1 MTPEMPCHTTDV
13 SFDDAIRAC
22 ELIDSYFV
30 LPGLVQP
37 GRIPALRARV
47 SRSAIQDVCSPLFG
61 TPESE
66 LRRRI
71 LSILSDFRLKRGASE
86 SVKAGHKALRTTLRS
101 FAEGR

>member
-1 MTPEMPCHTTDV
+1 MIPEMPRQTTGV
-13 SFDDAIRAC
+13 SFADAIRAC

-30 LPGLVQP
+30 LPGLVQS
-37 GRIPALRARV
+37 GRIPALLARV
-47 SRSAIQDVCSPLFG
+47 SRSAIRDVCDPMFG

-71 LSILSDFRLKRGASE
+71 PSILSDFRLKRGASE
-86 SVKAGHKALRTTLRS
+86 SVKTGSDALRATLRV